1 MFQDFI
7 FHVLT
12 RTQIRLYAMQ
22 DRKMVELSKRIISI
36 NKNEKENI
44 IHLTNYK
51 IGIMK
56 EMPIREI

>member
-1 MFQDFI
+1 
-7 FHVLT
+7 
-12 RTQIRLYAMQ
+12 MQ

-36 NKNEKENI
+36 KKNEKENI

>member
-1 MFQDFI
+1 
-7 FHVLT
+7 
-12 RTQIRLYAMQ
+12 MQ

-56 EMPIREI
+56 EMPIREIQTS